1 MVIADHT
8 GKADYIAADL
18 LAQCEHDPNARGAL
32 VTTSEKLGH
41 AVLAEIGRQ
50 LKDLTTQEVARR
62 SWETNGVVAVTSTLV
77 EAAAYANDY
86 APEHLEV
93 HTENPRAL
101 LSSLTSYGSLFLGEA
116 AAEVFADKIAG
127 TNHILPTLRNARR
140 GGGLWVGT
148 FLKTITH
155 QWVAND
161 GAKENLARYAV
172 RQSEFEGMD
181 AHRRA
186 ALIRLTG
193 KL

>member
-1 MVIADHT
+1 
-8 GKADYIAADL
+8 
-18 LAQCEHDPNARGAL
+18 
-32 VTTSEKLGH
+32 LGH
-41 AVLAEIGRQ
+41 AVLDEIERQ
-50 LKDLTTQEVARR
+50 LKQLTTQEVARR
-62 SWETNGVVAVTSTLV
+62 SWETNGVVAVTSTLE
-77 EAAAYANDY
+77 EAAAYANEY

-93 HTENPRAL
+93 HAKNPHAL
-101 LSSLTSYGSLFLGEA
+101 LPLLTSYGSLFLGES

-140 GGGLWVGT
+140 CGGLWVGT
-148 FLKTITH
+148 FIKTITH
-155 QWVAND
+155 QWVTE
-161 GAKENLARYAV
+161 GAKETLARYAV